1 MSRPDEG
8 LIHTWLDGE
17 CTPDEAA
24 RIERLIATD
33 PAWAAAV
40 AEARGLVAA
49 SSRIVQAL
57 DAVPTAMPVG
67 SRAAPAAVRQRA
79 FRVRPWMQ
87 VAAGLVLVAGT
98 AYVLREEPMP
108 FEPSAQEDRSAP
120 APSVTAPAGAES
132 VSVATRSVATI
143 QPPTDLP
150 VGETRT
156 LGRVVPAP
164 TAGAPAPLSMAP
176 PAVAQPSSPPP
187 PRAVVSRSSEEAKM
201 TARQEEERRATL
213 RSRMTSEPARGAVA
227 SPPMADALT
236 GAIAEK
242 ALPTLAGCWR
252 VSAPPELVGVLREP
266 EIVRQSGD
274 TLVLRTTR
282 GDLTVTRTSDRLRGG
297 LDATLEVCPTG
308 W

>member
-17 CTPDEAA
+17 CTPDDAA

-33 PAWAAAV
+33 PDWAAAV

-57 DAVPTAMPVG
+57 DAVPTAMPAG
-67 SRAAPAAVRQRA
+67 SRAAPVVVRQRA

-132 VSVATRSVATI
+132 VSVATSSVATI

-164 TAGAPAPLSMAP
+164 TAGAPAPF
-176 PAVAQPSSPPP
+176 AVAPAPVAPP
-187 PRAVVSRSSEEAKM
+187 PRTALARSSEEAKM

-227 SPPMADALT
+227 SPPMADALA